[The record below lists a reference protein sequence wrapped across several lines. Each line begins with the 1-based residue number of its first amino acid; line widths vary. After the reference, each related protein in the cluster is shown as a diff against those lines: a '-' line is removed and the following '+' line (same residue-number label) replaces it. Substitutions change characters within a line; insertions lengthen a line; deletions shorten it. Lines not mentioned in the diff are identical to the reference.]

1 MAEPGEVEFND
12 AEIQRILNSP
22 EMAAEVRRVCLVIM
36 ARARALSPVKSSDY
50 INSFRIEL
58 KFRRKYRV
66 VGFVINDSDHA
77 MFVEM
82 RYGPLTKARRA
93 RG

>member
-77 MFVEM
+77 MLVEM
-82 RYGPLTKARRA
+82 RHGTLSKARRA
-93 RG
+93 R